1 VVGGGLAS
9 IDVVKVLQLEMTSR
23 RLAERGIATDLV
35 EMEVEGIPA
44 TLAHHGL
51 EWKDLGLEGCSLYY
65 RRRIEDMPLAE
76 APPAATPE
84 QTKKVEAVRRRI
96 LEKAQAKFLFKVEPL
111 WSPIGL
117 LTHGDRLEGLR
128 FARTRLNE
136 HGKALIVAGEVRNV
150 EAPLTISSIGSIPEP
165 IEGLP
170 MDGELL
176 RLADLDLGKV
186 LDFEQVFGC
195 GNVVTGKGNL
205 VASRRHADQVA
216 AAMVGRLELRANGNA
231 DGAVDEL
238 LRRVRERQ
246 EIVGYPS
253 DYRSWIQRVAPHEP
267 G

>member
-9 IDVVKVLQLEMTSR
+9 IDVVKVLQLEMTCR
-23 RLAERGIATDLV
+23 KLAERGIVADLV

-44 TLAHHGL
+44 TLAQHGL
-51 EWKDLGLEGCSLYY
+51 EWKDLGLEGATIYY

-76 APPAATPE
+76 APPNAKPE
-84 QTKKVEAVRRRI
+84 QIAKVEAVRRRI
-96 LEKAQAKFLFKVEPL
+96 LEKAQSKFLFKVEPL

-136 HGKALIVAGEVRNV
+136 HGKAVIVSGEVLNV
-150 EAPLTISSIGSIPEP
+150 DAPLTISSIGSIPEP
-165 IEGLP
+165 IEGLA

-176 RLADLDLGKV
+176 RLADFDLGKV
-186 LDFEQVFGC
+186 VDYDHVFGC

-216 AAMVGRLELRANGNA
+216 TAMVDRLELRANGNVESA
-231 DGAVDEL
+231 IGDL

-246 EIVGYPS
+246 DMVGYPS
-253 DYRSWIQRVAPHEP
+253 DYRAWIQQVAPQDP
-267 G
+267 V